1 MKQKILA
8 IFLFVIIISFV
19 IINSLILT
27 SLTDAMIINVEG
39 LNLEETNSLEK
50 ASDINYTFTKMKNY
64 IGLTVSHDD
73 LTNIEDC
80 LAELGGC
87 LEIGDTDGATI
98 TKHRLISFLGHLRR
112 LVGFNIDT
120 II

>member
-8 IFLFVIIISFV
+8 VFLFIIIVGFALTNTIILQNMTNNLTEKVASLSFNDTMV
-19 IINSLILT
+19 K
-27 SLTDAMIINVEG
+27 
-39 LNLEETNSLEK
+39 EK
-50 ASDINYTFTKMKNY
+50 AKELSEEFKNKEKY

-80 LAELGGC
+80 FAELNGC
-87 LEIGDTDGATI
+87 LEIGDTESAEI
-98 TKHRLISFLGHLRR
+98 VKYRLISFIEHLRR

>member
-1 MKQKILA
+1 MKQKIMA
-8 IFLFVIIISFV
+8 IVIFIAIIGFT
-19 IINSLILT
+19 IANTLILQKMIDDIT
-27 SLTDAMIINVEG
+27 EKIEMLTLDYKDVKSKADKIY
-39 LNLEETNSLEK
+39 EEFK
-50 ASDINYTFTKMKNY
+50 ASIGY

-80 LAELGGC
+80 FAELNGC
-87 LEIGDTDGATI
+87 LAVGDTEGATI
-98 TKHRLISFLGHLRR
+98 VKYRLISFLGHLRR